1 METYAV
7 ARIVG
12 EQPRSIRARRRSSA
26 LTWAPRQPP
35 SFRNAD
41 QLPRRFPGV
50 DNIVCS
56 AWRTTMFEKAF
67 RISEPARPNS
77 ADLPDTR
84 NALDETAS
92 HRVNWLIHASFNLA
106 VTSRKG
112 EPGFGIHTRTAA
124 HEPDAHTAVHFSM
137 P

>member
-7 ARIVG
+7 ASVVW
-12 EQPRSIRARRRSSA
+12 EQPRSIRARRRSGA

-35 SFRNAD
+35 PFRNAD

-50 DNIVCS
+50 DNIVRS
-56 AWRTTMFEKAF
+56 DWHATIFEKAF

-77 ADLPDTR
+77 ADLPNPR
-84 NALDETAS
+84 NTLDETAS

-112 EPGFGIHTRTAA
+112 EPGFGIYTRTAA